1 MLRLTHA
8 YSVELIKFWISDWEG
23 TRVATV
29 EFRLPDVGEGIHEA
43 EIVRWL
49 VQEGERVSEL
59 EPIVEVQTDKAL
71 VELPA
76 PSSGF
81 IGEIRAT
88 PGAIVRV
95 GEVVVTIE
103 TTRQSRGN
111 SGSAQGMQRDGF
123 LEGSAQRAGQTRA
136 GHPTSEMSPDLS
148 PADEAQKPNHRPKA
162 TPGVRHY
169 AREKG
174 VDLVHVQGTGPDGR
188 ILKQDI
194 DDATKVVIQREDG
207 RIVRRRTLDTEEG
220 TGSLL
225 WTAVRQAEKERQRQQ
240 RMQEPTDQDDDSVK
254 KPILPKSRQYDEPT
268 RTPTRIPFRGV
279 RRATAEQV
287 KRSAFTVPHVTAFD
301 ECDATELVRL
311 RTRWNQ
317 ALEAEGQRV
326 SYMPFLVKATVSA
339 LKAFP
344 YFNARLNEE
353 AQEIE
358 LLPDYHMGIAVDTKD
373 GLFVPVL
380 RHADRLTIQEIGE
393 EIYRLSSGAR
403 SRTLTAE
410 DLRGSTFSLTNM
422 GPLGS
427 LFATPIINFPEV
439 AILAVHQIQRKPV
452 AINEEVVIR
461 DVLTLSLSFDH
472 RVIDGATAVRFLNH
486 MKRLIEDPERLMLE
500 LK

>member
-1 MLRLTHA
+1 M
-8 YSVELIKFWISDWEG
+8 
-23 TRVATV
+23 V

-49 VQEGERVSEL
+49 VEEGERVSEL

-76 PSSGF
+76 PASGF
-81 IGEIRAT
+81 VGEIWAT
-88 PGAIVRV
+88 PGTIVKV
-95 GEVVVTIE
+95 GEVLVTIE
-103 TTRQSRGN
+103 SVRPSFRHASDMSSDSMDGDEQETEEAAQDVGEHQGDDSDELSGN
-111 SGSAQGMQRDGF
+111 TV
-123 LEGSAQRAGQTRA
+123 L
-136 GHPTSEMSPDLS
+136 
-148 PADEAQKPNHRPKA
+148 RPKA

-174 VDLVHVQGTGPDGR
+174 VNLSTVVGTGPGGR
-188 ILKQDI
+188 ILKVDI
-194 DDATKVVIQREDG
+194 DEASETKIQREDG
-207 RIVRRRTLDTEEG
+207 KIIRRRTLNQEDG

-225 WTAVRQAEKERQRQQ
+225 WTAVRQAERERQRQQ
-240 RMQEPTDQDDDSVK
+240 RVDQPFDQDSDSVK
-254 KPILPKSRQYDEPT
+254 KPLFPKTRQYDEPT

-287 KRSAFTVPHVTAFD
+287 KRAAFTVPHVTAFD

-311 RTRWNQ
+311 RKRWNQ
-317 ALEAEGQRV
+317 ALEEEGQRV

-358 LLPDYHMGIAVDTKD
+358 LLPDYHIGIAVDTKD

-380 RHADRLTIQEIGE
+380 RHADRLTVQEIGE

-403 SRTLTAE
+403 TRTLTAE
-410 DLRGSTFSLTNM
+410 DLKGSTFTLTNM

-452 AINEEVVIR
+452 ASNEQVVIR

>member
-1 MLRLTHA
+1 M
-8 YSVELIKFWISDWEG
+8 
-23 TRVATV
+23 ATV

-76 PSSGF
+76 PASGF
-81 IGEIRAT
+81 VGEIRAT
-88 PGAIVRV
+88 PGTISRV
-95 GEVVVTIE
+95 GEVLVTIE
-103 TTRQSRGN
+103 TVRTPLRTTGAWNAVQSTD
-111 SGSAQGMQRDGF
+111 SGSVAST
-123 LEGSAQRAGQTRA
+123 EGDAVRATSAGEAEGASGTA
-136 GHPTSEMSPDLS
+136 
-148 PADEAQKPNHRPKA
+148 ADNTADKSLTRPKA

-174 VDLVHVQGTGPDGR
+174 VNLSAVEGTGPAGR
-188 ILKQDI
+188 ILKKDI
-194 DDATKVVIQREDG
+194 DNASQGMIQREDG
-207 RIVRRRTLDTEEG
+207 KIVRRRTLDEEEG

-225 WTAVRQAEKERQRQQ
+225 WTAVRQAERERQRQQ
-240 RMQEPTDQDDDSVK
+240 RPAEPADQDSDSVK
-254 KPILPKSRQYDEPT
+254 KPVLPKTRQYDEPS

-287 KRSAFTVPHVTAFD
+287 KRAAFTVPHVTAFD

-311 RTRWNQ
+311 RNRWNHV
-317 ALEAEGQRV
+317 LEEQGQRV

-339 LKAFP
+339 LRAFP

-353 AQEIE
+353 QQEIE
-358 LLPDYHMGIAVDTKD
+358 LLPDYHIGIAVDTND

-380 RHADRLTIQEIGE
+380 RHADRLTVQEIGE

-403 SRTLTAE
+403 TRTLTAE
-410 DLRGSTFSLTNM
+410 DLRGSTFTLTNM

-452 AINEEVVIR
+452 AIEDQVVIR

>member
-1 MLRLTHA
+1 M
-8 YSVELIKFWISDWEG
+8 
-23 TRVATV
+23 V

-76 PSSGF
+76 PASGF
-81 IGEIRAT
+81 VGEIRAT
-88 PGAIVRV
+88 PGTIAKV
-95 GEVVVTIE
+95 GEVLVTIE
-103 TTRQSRGN
+103 SVRPSFMHVSDMKSDSIVGDEQETEETAQDVDQHQQDDSDEL
-111 SGSAQGMQRDGF
+111 SGKTA
-123 LEGSAQRAGQTRA
+123 L
-136 GHPTSEMSPDLS
+136 
-148 PADEAQKPNHRPKA
+148 RPKA

-174 VDLVHVQGTGPDGR
+174 VNLSTVVGTGPDGR
-188 ILKQDI
+188 ILKTDI
-194 DDATKVVIQREDG
+194 DEASQTKIQREDG
-207 RIVRRRTLDTEEG
+207 KIIRRRTLNQEDG

-225 WTAVRQAEKERQRQQ
+225 WTAVRQAERERQRQQ
-240 RMQEPTDQDDDSVK
+240 RVEQPFDKDSDSVK
-254 KPILPKSRQYDEPT
+254 KPLFPKTRQYDEPT

-287 KRSAFTVPHVTAFD
+287 KRAAFTVPHVTAFD

-311 RTRWNQ
+311 RKRWNQ
-317 ALEAEGQRV
+317 ALEEEGQRV

-358 LLPDYHMGIAVDTKD
+358 LLPDYHIGIAVDTKD

-380 RHADRLTIQEIGE
+380 RHADRLTVQEIGE

-403 SRTLTAE
+403 TRTLTAE
-410 DLRGSTFSLTNM
+410 DLKGSTFTLTNM

-452 AINEEVVIR
+452 AIDEQVVIR

>member
-1 MLRLTHA
+1 M
-8 YSVELIKFWISDWEG
+8 
-23 TRVATV
+23 V

-49 VQEGERVSEL
+49 VQEGERISEL

-76 PSSGF
+76 PASGF
-81 IGEIRAT
+81 VGEIRAT
-88 PGAIVRV
+88 PGTIAKV
-95 GEVVVTIE
+95 GEVLVTIE
-103 TTRQSRGN
+103 SVRPSLMN
-111 SGSAQGMQRDGF
+111 ASDVSADSAGGEEQDAGGMT
-123 LEGSAQRAGQTRA
+123 AQDVGQYQQDE
-136 GHPTSEMSPDLS
+136 S
-148 PADEAQKPNHRPKA
+148 DEAPGKSVFRPRA

-174 VDLVHVQGTGPDGR
+174 VNLSTVVGTGPDGR
-188 ILKQDI
+188 ILKTDI
-194 DDATKVVIQREDG
+194 DEASQTKIQREDG
-207 RIVRRRTLDTEEG
+207 KIIRRRTLNQEDG

-225 WTAVRQAEKERQRQQ
+225 WTAVRQAERERQRQQ
-240 RMQEPTDQDDDSVK
+240 RVEQPFDKDSDSVK
-254 KPILPKSRQYDEPT
+254 KPLFPKTRQYDEPT

-287 KRSAFTVPHVTAFD
+287 KRAAFTVPHVTAFD

-311 RTRWNQ
+311 RKRWNQ
-317 ALEAEGQRV
+317 ALEEEGQRV

-358 LLPDYHMGIAVDTKD
+358 LLPDYHIGIAVDTKD

-380 RHADRLTIQEIGE
+380 RHADRLTVQEIGE

-403 SRTLTAE
+403 TRTLTAE
-410 DLRGSTFSLTNM
+410 DLKGSTFTLTNM

-452 AINEEVVIR
+452 AIDEQVVIR

>member
-1 MLRLTHA
+1 MESF
-8 YSVELIKFWISDWEG
+8 YWEG
-23 TRVATV
+23 SRLAMV

-76 PSSGF
+76 PASGF
-81 IGEIRAT
+81 VGEIRAT
-88 PGAIVRV
+88 PGMIAKV
-95 GEVVVTIE
+95 GEVLVTIE
-103 TTRQSRGN
+103 TVRSSLMGPSEHAQD
-111 SGSAQGMQRDGF
+111 SAMGQRLDVSSEAAVTPDGHQEEE
-123 LEGSAQRAGQTRA
+123 LSEAYRKAG
-136 GHPTSEMSPDLS
+136 L
-148 PADEAQKPNHRPKA
+148 RPKA

-174 VDLVHVQGTGPDGR
+174 VNLGAVVGTGPDGR

-194 DDATKVVIQREDG
+194 DEASETMVQREDG
-207 RIVRRRTLDTEEG
+207 KIIRRRTLNQEDG

-225 WTAVRQAEKERQRQQ
+225 WTAVRQAERERQRQQ
-240 RMQEPTDQDDDSVK
+240 RVGEPPDQDSDSVK
-254 KPILPKSRQYDEPT
+254 KPLFPKSRQYDEPT
-268 RTPTRIPFRGV
+268 RTPTRIPFRGI

-287 KRSAFTVPHVTAFD
+287 KRAAFTVPHVTAFD

-311 RTRWNQ
+311 RKRWNQ
-317 ALEAEGQRV
+317 TLEAEGQRI

-358 LLPDYHMGIAVDTKD
+358 LLPDYHMGIAVDTND

-380 RHADRLTIQEIGE
+380 RHADRLTVQEIGE

-403 SRTLTAE
+403 TRTLLAE
-410 DLRGSTFSLTNM
+410 DLRGSTFTLTNM

-452 AINEEVVIR
+452 AVDEQVVIR